1 MSPDRD
7 PNQGADPLLEVRGL
21 HTWFRADGETVRAV
35 DGASFHI
42 ETGETFCLVG
52 ESGSAAS
59 PSPPCR

>member
-42 ETGETFCLVG
+42 EAGETFCLVANP
-52 ESGSAAS
+52 AAAN